1 MKKYKVRISRGGSA
15 GYVTVMARTQSEAMQ
30 VAEAQNPGARAI
42 NAQLVTG
49 NE

>member
-15 GYVTVMARTQSEAMQ
+15 GYVEVLARTQREAMD

-42 NAQLVTG
+42 NAQLVLGG
-49 NE
+49 N